1 MWRKCGGLKLSPWPT
16 SHATLIFTYRTP
28 EDAYLS
34 CYPNASLLDIE
45 NSEFKYSDN
54 AKYFGDVAQ
63 ELINEGVRLIGGC
76 CGTTPEHI
84 SYIKESVK
92 DLKPVKTKKLFQFI
106 EQLIQMQN
114 VH

>member
-1 MWRKCGGLKLSPWPT
+1 MWRQCRIKLSPWPT
-16 SHATLIFTYRTP
+16 PYATIIFTYRTSKH
-28 EDAYLS
+28 AYLS

-54 AKYFGDVAQ
+54 AQYFGDIAQ

-84 SYIKESVK
+84 RYIKSAVK
-92 DLKPVKTKKLFQFI
+92 HLKPVKDKR
-106 EQLIQMQN
+106 
-114 VH
+114 